1 MIRLIRNHWEG
12 AVMAIFLAAAFVIA
26 GTLDEPTMTAHDGST
41 KYASKE

>member
-1 MIRLIRNHWEG
+1 MIRLMRNHWEG
-12 AVMAIFLAAAFVIA
+12 AVMALFLTVAFALA